1 MKELFCNISPFIYKQ
16 KIYLIDTETKDKE
29 LLELCTFEDLSDVL
43 TKLGKQ
49 NNIFNFHLYG
59 DEKFIKD
66 IGEQV
71 EENFILEYSSQNIKV
86 IYN

>member
-1 MKELFCNISPFIYKQ
+1 MKELFCNINPFIYKQ

-29 LLELCTFEDLSDVL
+29 LLELCAFEDLSDTL
-43 TKLGKQ
+43 TNLGKQ
-49 NNIFNFHLYG
+49 KEIFTFHLYG

-66 IGEQV
+66 IGEQI
-71 EENFILEYSSQNIKV
+71 EENCILEYSSQSIKV